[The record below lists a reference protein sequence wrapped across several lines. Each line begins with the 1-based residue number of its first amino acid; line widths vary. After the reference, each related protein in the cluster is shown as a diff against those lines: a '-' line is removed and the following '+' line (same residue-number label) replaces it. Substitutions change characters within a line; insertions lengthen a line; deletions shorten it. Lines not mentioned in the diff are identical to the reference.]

1 MFLRSLLM
9 GIAGAIVGAIS
20 MVIVSWLTRPL
31 PAEAIYRV
39 AAGGFVTV
47 AVVDFVFEY
56 FGLYKVNLRRRFF
69 ARKRD

>member
-31 PAEAIYRV
+31 PSEAFYLL
-39 AAGGFVTV
+39 AAIGFAAMSVLV
-47 AVVDFVFEY
+47 LVSEY
-56 FGLYKVNLRRRFF
+56 FGFDKVNLWRRFF
-69 ARKRD
+69 GRKRN